1 VVTRDEAKALG
12 LTRFFTGKPCK
23 HGHLSQRTAC
33 NGGCIR
39 CNAITTQALYRIEG
53 PEKRQRRLET
63 TLAWIAGRKEERLA
77 YGREW
82 ARVNK
87 ARKRAQQLANRER
100 LNELAR
106 AARERNPELANARSA
121 RYARSPKGKLNG
133 VMGEQRRRARK
144 RAAEGSHTVDELK
157 ALFQRQRGKC
167 AYCGVSI
174 RNGYH
179 IDHVI
184 PLARGGSN
192 WIANIALACAKC
204 NLTKSATDPI
214 EFARRNGKLL

>member
-1 VVTRDEAKALG
+1 
-12 LTRFFTGKPCK
+12 
-23 HGHLSQRTAC
+23 
-33 NGGCIR
+33 
-39 CNAITTQALYRIEG
+39 
-53 PEKRQRRLET
+53 
-63 TLAWIAGRKEERLA
+63 
-77 YGREW
+77 
-82 ARVNK
+82 
-87 ARKRAQQLANRER
+87 
-100 LNELAR
+100 
-106 AARERNPELANARSA
+106 
-121 RYARSPKGKLNG
+121 
-133 VMGEQRRRARK
+133 MGEQRRRARK

-214 EFARRNGKLL
+214 VFARRLGKLL

>member
-1 VVTRDEAKALG
+1 
-12 LTRFFTGKPCK
+12 
-23 HGHLSQRTAC
+23 
-33 NGGCIR
+33 
-39 CNAITTQALYRIEG
+39 
-53 PEKRQRRLET
+53 
-63 TLAWIAGRKEERLA
+63 
-77 YGREW
+77 
-82 ARVNK
+82 
-87 ARKRAQQLANRER
+87 
-100 LNELAR
+100 
-106 AARERNPELANARSA
+106 
-121 RYARSPKGKLNG
+121 
-133 VMGEQRRRARK
+133 MGEQRRRARK